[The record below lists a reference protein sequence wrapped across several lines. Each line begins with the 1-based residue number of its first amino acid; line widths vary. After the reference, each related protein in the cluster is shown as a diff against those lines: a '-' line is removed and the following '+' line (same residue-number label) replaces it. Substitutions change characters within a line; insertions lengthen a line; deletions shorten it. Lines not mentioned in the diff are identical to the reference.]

1 MAATAPSPAPLPAGP
16 IVLYD
21 GVCGLCHHTVQWLNA
36 RDRDRAL
43 WVAPLQGDTAASLRA
58 RHPAIPTELSTVV
71 VVDHDRVYLR
81 TKAILQAAR
90 YVGRPWRWGRFVQ
103 WMPSF
108 LIDLPYR
115 LVARVRYR
123 IWGRRDTCG
132 IPTAADRAR
141 FLP

>member
-1 MAATAPSPAPLPAGP
+1 MVAVTPLPAPLPTGP

-21 GVCGLCHHTVQWLNA
+21 GVCGLCDRTVQWLIA
-36 RDRDRAL
+36 RDPDRVL
-43 WVAPLQGDTAASLRA
+43 HFAPLQGDTAAALRT
-58 RHPAIPTELSTVV
+58 RHASIPTELSTVV
-71 VVDHDRVYLR
+71 VIDHDRVYLR

-123 IWGRRDTCG
+123 IWGRHDACR
-132 IPTAADRAR
+132 IPTAADRSR